1 MPERRPVELRARGRT
16 IEGTAMRFGDTAVV
30 IDPRGNQVEER
41 FAAFAFSSY
50 LRSGAATRINL
61 EHDSTLTVAS
71 TAGDGRRLGKLVL
84 RDLPDRLDLE
94 ARLPEG
100 DVFSEVL
107 SMLPPLGHDLAQTS
121 IEFRSLMERT
131 EHGRRHVLE
140 ATLPAVAVVRRGAYP
155 NPVEVRRRS
164 GYRMRATVPK
174 RKRLRC
180 ECVGPRCSAVEF
192 ESFETGNEVL
202 AVSSTFSKPIASL
215 RKGSL
220 TLNDAGDALRIEI
233 ALPDTDAAKEI
244 LDASEIAG
252 VLVRPFIDVERSDV
266 HRGRRP
272 APVPEGVYQG
282 ADRRQHRCP
291 RRLDRRRDPGTAEP
305 DSGSSP
311 ESAGWCVLWL

>member
-1 MPERRPVELRARGRT
+1 
-16 IEGTAMRFGDTAVV
+16 MRFGDTAVV

-94 ARLPEG
+94 TRLPEG

-192 ESFETGNEVL
+192 ESFDMGDEVL

-220 TLNDAGDALRIEI
+220 TLNDTDDALRIEI
-233 ALPDTDAAKEI
+233 ALPDSAKEI

-252 VLVRPFIDVERSDV
+252 VLVRPFIDVERSTFVEEGDL
-266 HRGRRP
+266 RR
-272 APVPEGVYQG
+272 YQKAFIRALIVG
-282 ADRRQHRCP
+282 STDARDGWTDAEILEP
-291 RRLDRRRDPGTAEP
+291 RSRILDPLP
-305 DSGSSP
+305 NP
-311 ESAGWCVLWL
+311 LAGVLWL